1 MRTCI
6 VRKRFWSTETSG
18 NTIKVDLPPNFGVPK
33 ACMIYYVETNAATD
47 AFDTS
52 TANRNYGIGF
62 VGPPGDGTSSLNDH
76 CCWITVADNQDP
88 TTVARENSNTEAIYT
103 KNRAGSSTY
112 YRCTAVTFE
121 ADAAF
126 FTFAANTPQT
136 NGHLETILWFI
147 NGDDVTVGVN
157 THNMPST
164 AGGSNSYTGLNF
176 QPDAILYASTITALN
191 ARLTD
196 DARIAIGAAT
206 RSPFKQAGTYWH
218 DEGNSDPVNLGA
230 MSSSTVAINYSTSNS
245 VGPYTMEIDSINS
258 NGFTMTS
265 SDAAAGSNNL
275 LMFLAIK
282 SQSPTDFALV
292 NDFSTATTTG
302 ITFSGLGSS
311 GFIPETMIGS
321 MTNATTFGTRATT
334 SPGADSIQTFAGF
347 ATTASKYYPG
357 FGTLTS
363 STANATL
370 TGTGTSF
377 FRLSPGDKVY
387 NTDYSLIG
395 TISSV
400 SSNSSATLT
409 GNASITVSPTAS
421 FVYTVPGQYCISF
434 GDEDGNGSGSFC
446 FSQMSSHFINT
457 ARSSGDS
464 PSDLV
469 QAFLNDFDSRPGYQL
484 NYTLAN
490 ASARLGWIMAFKNQ
504 AIVRRRIDRF

>member
-1 MRTCI
+1 MKTCV

-18 NTIKVDLPPNFGVPK
+18 RTLKVDLPPNFGVPK
-33 ACMIYYVETNAATD
+33 ACMIYFVETNAATD

-52 TANRNYGIGF
+52 TANRNFGIGF

-76 CCWITVADNQDP
+76 CCWITVADNEDP
-88 TTVARENSNTEAIYT
+88 TLVARENSNTDAMYT

-112 YRCTAVTFE
+112 YRCTAVSFE
-121 ADAAF
+121 TDAAF
-126 FTFAANTPQT
+126 FTFGTNTPQT
-136 NGHLETILWFI
+136 NGHLDTILWFI
-147 NGDDVTVGVN
+147 TGDDVTVGVD

-164 AGGSNSYTGLNF
+164 AGGSNSFTGFNF

-191 ARLTD
+191 SRLTD

-230 MSSSTVAINYSTSNS
+230 MSSSSVAINYSTSNS
-245 VGPYTMEIDSINS
+245 VGPYTMTIDSIDS
-258 NGFTMTS
+258 TGFSMTS
-265 SDAAAGSNNL
+265 SASAAGSNNL
-275 LMFLAIK
+275 LIFLAIK
-282 SQSPTDFALV
+282 SKSPTDFALV
-292 NDFSTATTTG
+292 NNFSTATTTG
-302 ITFSGLGSS
+302 AVFSGLGSS

-321 MTNATTFGTRATT
+321 MTNATTFETRVTS
-334 SPGADSIQTFAGF
+334 SPGADSINVFAGF
-347 ATTASKYYPG
+347 ATSATKYYPG

-363 STANATL
+363 STGSATL

-387 NTDYSLIG
+387 NTDYNIIG

-409 GNASITVSPTAS
+409 ANASVTVSPTSS
-421 FVYTVPGQYCISF
+421 FVYTVPGQYCITF
-434 GDEDGNGSGSFC
+434 GDEDGNGAGSVC
-446 FSQMSSHFINT
+446 FSKMSSYFINL
-457 ARSSGDS
+457 ARSSGES

-469 QAFLNDFDSRPGYQL
+469 RAYLDDFDSRPGYEL
-484 NYTLAN
+484 NFTVAS

-504 AIVRRRIDRF
+504 AIVRRRRDAF

>member
-18 NTIKVDLPPNFGVPK
+18 QTIKVDLPPNFGVPK
-33 ACMIYYVETNAATD
+33 ACMIYYVETSAATD
-47 AFDTS
+47 SFDTN
-52 TANRNYGIGF
+52 TANRNFGIGL
-62 VGPPGDGTSSLNDH
+62 VGPPGDGTSTLRFH
-76 CCWITVADNQDP
+76 CSWITVADNQDP
-88 TTVARENSNTEAIYT
+88 TTVARENSNANSMYT

-112 YRCTAVTFE
+112 YRCSSVGFTT
-121 ADAAF
+121 DAAN

-136 NGHLETILWFI
+136 NGHLDTILWFV
-147 NGDDVTVGVN
+147 NGDDVTVGIG
-157 THNMPST
+157 THPMPST
-164 AGGSNSYTGLNF
+164 AGGSNSFTGFNF

-230 MSSSTVAINYSTSNS
+230 MSSSSVAINYSTSNS
-245 VGPYTMEIDSINS
+245 VGPYTMTIDSINS
-258 NGFTMTS
+258 NGFSMTS

-282 SQSPTDFALV
+282 SKSPTDFALV
-292 NDFSTATTTG
+292 NNFSTATTTG
-302 ITFSGLGSS
+302 VTFSGLGSS

-321 MTNATTFGTRATT
+321 MTNATTFETRSTT

-347 ATTASKYYPG
+347 ATSASKYYPG

-387 NTDYSLIG
+387 NTDYNIIG

-409 GNASITVSPTAS
+409 ANASVTVSPTAS

-434 GDEDGNGSGSFC
+434 GDEDGNGGGSFC
-446 FSQMSSHFINT
+446 FSQMSSYFINT

-469 QAFLNDFDSRPGYQL
+469 QAFLDDFDSRPGFEL

-504 AIVRRRIDRF
+504 AIVRRRIDRV

>member
-1 MRTCI
+1 MRTCV

-18 NTIKVDLPPNFGVPK
+18 RTIRVDLPPNFGVPK
-33 ACMIYYVETNAATD
+33 ACMIYYVETTAATD
-47 AFDTS
+47 SFDTS

-62 VGPPGDGTSSLNDH
+62 VGPPGDGTSSLNYH
-76 CCWITVADNQDP
+76 CCWITVGDGQDP
-88 TTVARENSNTEAIYT
+88 TTVARENSNTSAIYT
-103 KNRAGSSTY
+103 KNIAGSSTY
-112 YRCTAVTFE
+112 YRCTAVTFGTDT
-121 ADAAF
+121 AD
-126 FTFAANTPQT
+126 FTFASNTPQT
-136 NGHLETILWFI
+136 NGHLDTILWFI
-147 NGDDVTVGVN
+147 NGADVTVGVD

-164 AGGSNSYTGLNF
+164 AGGSNSYTGFNF
-176 QPDAILYASTITALN
+176 QPDAILFASSITALN
-191 ARLTD
+191 SRLTD

-206 RSPFKQAGTYWH
+206 RSPFTQAGTYWH

-245 VGPYTMEIDSINS
+245 VGPYTMTIDSIDS
-258 NGFTMTS
+258 TGFSMTS
-265 SDAAAGSNNL
+265 SASAAGSNNL

-282 SQSPTDFALV
+282 SQSPTDINLIE
-292 NDFSTATTTG
+292 NFSTATTTG
-302 ITFSGLGSS
+302 VTFTSLGSS
-311 GFIPETMIGS
+311 GFIPETLIGS

-347 ATTASKYYPG
+347 ATSASKFYPG

-377 FRLSPGDKVY
+377 YRLAPGDKVY
-387 NTDYSLIG
+387 NTDYNLIG

-409 GNASITVSPTAS
+409 ANAAITVSPTAS

-434 GDEDGNGSGSFC
+434 GDEDGNGAGSVC
-446 FSQMSSHFINT
+446 FSQTSSYLINL
-457 ARSSGDS
+457 ARSSGET
-464 PSDLV
+464 PSDIV
-469 QAFLNDFDSRPGYQL
+469 QAYLNNFDTRPGFEL

-490 ASARLGWIMAFKNQ
+490 ATARLGWIMAFKNQ
-504 AIVRRRIDRF
+504 AIVRRRIDRV